1 MAVTK
6 PIASLSSSLLA
17 RKGQAKPAM
26 RPQGYAS
33 LAMTNMQPDQP
44 HMATEDLGWNDMGH
58 ETHDPHK
65 TLKVSPLVS
74 VQRPLAVVA
83 PVVAVETLAEPEL
96 PEAVQPV
103 AVQIEVVQEAPVFAD
118 IVQADIVQA
127 ANDEATPFIPA
138 VLEQQRKLAELLG
151 ATVEEPAARNKEPA
165 VNKAAFTLRLDED
178 RHLRLRLASA
188 VSRRSAQRL
197 VTEALDRFL
206 EGLEDIDQL
215 TSHLN
220 AKSTAR
226 RH

>member
-1 MAVTK
+1 MDMAVTK

-33 LAMTNMQPDQP
+33 LSMTNMQPDQP

-96 PEAVQPV
+96 PEVVQPV
-103 AVQIEVVQEAPVFAD
+103 AVQIEAVQEAPV
-118 IVQADIVQA
+118 QADMVQA
-127 ANDEATPFIPA
+127 ANDEAASFIPT

-206 EGLEDIDQL
+206 EGIADIDQL
-215 TSHLN
+215 TNHLN